1 MKPSQKRTRVR
12 IYFLTGNYRVNRF
25 CQKGTEAIL
34 FPLYPRPTLSH
45 LTKPNTITL
54 LNLLPEPVISDRL
67 AIMRRLTDQVNILPI
82 QVYSEE
88 FSVGMA
94 TLIMVCAQGNIPL
107 MSL

>member
-1 MKPSQKRTRVR
+1 
-12 IYFLTGNYRVNRF
+12 
-25 CQKGTEAIL
+25 
-34 FPLYPRPTLSH
+34 
-45 LTKPNTITL
+45 L